1 MPCRLPGCLAGL
13 LPCTKAFTLPSTALD
28 TLLQSASLLDTDSAG
43 ALDLTCSNWPVST
56 WRSSTVLLGGTM
68 AAEGTGVQSVGKDR
82 AVPAL
87 DLAFG
92 YWWVVEGQE
101 PQWQVFVGQSEI
113 FRKALAD
120 ALLNPR
126 MKRLYFA
133 VNGVWVEMPL
143 R

>member
-1 MPCRLPGCLAGL
+1 
-13 LPCTKAFTLPSTALD
+13 
-28 TLLQSASLLDTDSAG
+28 
-43 ALDLTCSNWPVST
+43 
-56 WRSSTVLLGGTM
+56 M
-68 AAEGTGVQSVGKDR
+68 AAEGTGTQSVGKDR

-92 YWWVVEGQE
+92 YWWVVEGQD

>member
-1 MPCRLPGCLAGL
+1 
-13 LPCTKAFTLPSTALD
+13 
-28 TLLQSASLLDTDSAG
+28 
-43 ALDLTCSNWPVST
+43 
-56 WRSSTVLLGGTM
+56 M
-68 AAEGTGVQSVGKDR
+68 AAEGSSVQPRGTDR

-92 YWWVVEGQE
+92 YWWVAEGQE
-101 PQWQVFVGQSEI
+101 PQWQVFVGQSEV
-113 FRKALAD
+113 FRRALAD